1 MPETQRAAYLLLS
14 CLPRFREIEAQGCQ
28 FSRERQ
34 AGRSAPKENAGK
46 GEAMTYKRGGVYW
59 YKFRWTLKLKDGA
72 RESYLVRKSARTST
86 VKRAREA
93 EEEHRRA
100 LRLGLVH
107 PADPW
112 PKPKPQTPQV
122 PTLREFNKQFLAFV
136 GVQKKS
142 GTARFYKVCANRLLC
157 FSALADALLPEITG
171 EAVSKYA
178 HWRRST
184 SPEDSVLTVNGELRT
199 LRRMLNL
206 AHEWGLLSQTPT
218 IHELPGGKGRDRVIS
233 FAEEAQYLAA
243 ASRTVRDAAIMAS
256 DTGLR
261 PNSEL
266 FPLEW
271 SNVQLESTQDAPQ
284 GFIHVTQGKTD
295 AATRNMPL
303 TPRTREMLLARRQLV
318 NGSKYVF
325 PGPGKSGHLSTIQ
338 HAHEKAIRDAGL
350 QPFEFYCWRHTFGT
364 RCAESGMDK
373 FTLARLMGHSSPRV
387 AERYYIHVT
396 EPHVMTGF
404 ERFLNYHA
412 GKLVDAVPKQ
422 TDRVQ

>member
-1 MPETQRAAYLLLS
+1 
-14 CLPRFREIEAQGCQ
+14 
-28 FSRERQ
+28 
-34 AGRSAPKENAGK
+34 
-46 GEAMTYKRGGVYW
+46 MTYKRGGVYW
-59 YKFRWTLKLKDGA
+59 YKFRWTIKLQDGA
-72 RESYLVRKSARTST
+72 RENYLVRKSARTSNL
-86 VKRAREA
+86 KRAREA

-122 PTLREFNKQFLAFV
+122 PSLREFTKQFLVFV
-136 GVQKKS
+136 AVQKKS

-178 HWRRST
+178 NWRRNT
-184 SPEDSVLTVNGELRT
+184 SPNDSVLTVNGELRT

-206 AHEWGLLSQTPT
+206 AQEWGFIAQSPN
-218 IHELPGGKGRDRVIS
+218 IHELPGGKGRERVLS
-233 FAEEAQYLAA
+233 FAEEARYLTA

-256 DTGLR
+256 DSGLR

-271 SNVQLESTQDAPQ
+271 SNVKLESTPDAPQ

-295 AATRNMPL
+295 AATRNLPL
-303 TPRTREMLLARRQLV
+303 TPRTREILLARRQLV
-318 NGSKYVF
+318 KESKYVF
-325 PGPGKSGHLSTIQ
+325 PGPGKSGHLTTIQ
-338 HAHEKAIRDAGL
+338 HAHEKAVRDSGL
-350 QPFEFYCWRHTFGT
+350 ESFEFYCWRHTFGT

>member
-1 MPETQRAAYLLLS
+1 
-14 CLPRFREIEAQGCQ
+14 
-28 FSRERQ
+28 
-34 AGRSAPKENAGK
+34 
-46 GEAMTYKRGGVYW
+46 MTYKRGGVYW
-59 YKFRWTLKLKDGA
+59 YKFRWTMKLQNGLS
-72 RESYLVRKSARTST
+72 ENYLVRKSARTCNL
-86 VKRAREA
+86 KRAREA

-107 PADPW
+107 PAEPW
-112 PKPKPQTPQV
+112 PKPKPQTPQI
-122 PTLREFNKQFLAFV
+122 PTLREFTKQFLAYV
-136 GVQKKS
+136 AVQKKS
-142 GTARFYKVCANRLLC
+142 GTARFYKVSANRVLR
-157 FSALADALLPEITG
+157 FSALADALLSDITG

-206 AHEWGLLSQTPT
+206 AQEWGLLSQTPN
-218 IHELPGGKGRDRVIS
+218 IHELPGGKGRDRVVS

-243 ASRTVRDAAIMAS
+243 ASRTVRDAAIMAA

-271 SNVQLESTQDAPQ
+271 ANVQLESTPDAPQ
-284 GFIHVTQGKTD
+284 GFMHVIQGKTD

-303 TPRTREMLLARRQLV
+303 TPRTREMLIARRQLV

-325 PGPGKSGHLSTIQ
+325 PGPGKSGHLTTIQ

-364 RCAESGMDK
+364 RCAESAMDK

-404 ERFLNYHA
+404 ERFLTYHA
-412 GKLVDAVPKQ
+412 GKLVDTVPKQ
-422 TDRVQ
+422 TERVQ

>member
-1 MPETQRAAYLLLS
+1 
-14 CLPRFREIEAQGCQ
+14 
-28 FSRERQ
+28 
-34 AGRSAPKENAGK
+34 
-46 GEAMTYKRGGVYW
+46 MTYKRGGVYW
-59 YKFRWTLKLKDGA
+59 YKFRWTVKRLDGPN
-72 RESYLVRKSARTST
+72 ENYLVRKSARSSN
-86 VKRAREA
+86 VKRAREM

-100 LRLGLVH
+100 LRMGLVH
-107 PADPW
+107 PAEPW
-112 PKPKPQTPQV
+112 PKATPRTPQV
-122 PTLREFNKQFLAFV
+122 PTLRDFTKQFLAYV
-136 GVQKKS
+136 AVQKKT
-142 GTARFYKVCANRLLC
+142 GTARFYQVCGNRVLR
-157 FSALADALLPEITG
+157 FSPLADALLSEITG

-184 SPEDSVLTVNGELRT
+184 SPEDSVFTVNGELRT

-206 AHEWGLLSQTPT
+206 AQEWGLIPQKPN

-233 FAEEAQYLAA
+233 YSEEAQYLSA
-243 ASRTVRDAAIMAS
+243 ASRTVRDAAIMAADS
-256 DTGLR
+256 GLR

-271 SNVQLESTQDAPQ
+271 SNIQLESTPDAPH
-284 GFIHVTQGKTD
+284 GFLHVTHGKTD

-303 TPRTREMLLARRQLV
+303 TPRTREMLLTRRLLV

-325 PGPGKSGHLSTIQ
+325 PGPGKSGHLMTIQ

-364 RCAESGMDK
+364 RCAESCMDK

-396 EPHVMTGF
+396 EPHVTMGF

-422 TDRVQ
+422 TERVQ

>member
-1 MPETQRAAYLLLS
+1 VS
-14 CLPRFREIEAQGCQ
+14 I
-28 FSRERQ
+28 
-34 AGRSAPKENAGK
+34 
-46 GEAMTYKRGGVYW
+46 YKRGEVYW
-59 YKFRWTLKLKDGA
+59 YKFRWTIKPQDGQS
-72 RESYLVRKSARTST
+72 ENYLIRQSARTGNL
-86 VKRAREA
+86 KRAREMQ
-93 EEEHRRA
+93 EEHRRA
-100 LRLGLVH
+100 LRLGHIH
-107 PADPW
+107 PAEQW
-112 PKPKPQTPQV
+112 PKPKQQAPKI
-122 PTLREFNKQFLAFV
+122 PTLREFTKQFLAYV
-136 GVQKKS
+136 EVQKKP
-142 GTARFYKVCANRLLC
+142 GTARFYRVCSNRVLL
-157 FSALADALLPEITG
+157 FSALADALLTDITG

-178 HWRRST
+178 HWRKST

-206 AHEWGLLSQTPT
+206 AQEWGLIPQTPS
-218 IHELPGGKGRDRVIS
+218 IHELPGGKGRDRVVS

-243 ASRTVRDAAIMAS
+243 ASRTVRDAAILAS

-271 SNVQLESTQDAPQ
+271 SRVQLEATPDAPQ
-284 GFIHVTQGKTD
+284 GFLHVTQGKTD

-318 NGSKYVF
+318 SGSKYVF
-325 PGPGKSGHLSTIQ
+325 PGAGKSGHLTTIQ
-338 HAHEKAIRDAGL
+338 HAHETAIREAGL
-350 QPFEFYCWRHTFGT
+350 QWFEFYCWRHTFGT

-412 GKLVDAVPKQ
+412 SKLVDAVPRQ
-422 TDRVQ
+422 TDKVQ